1 MGDNYMG
8 VIADIQKIIIK
19 NPEAIKEFEVF
30 DEETGILEELNFKK
44 LGIIEN
50 ISQEEHMSY
59 IMILANP
66 EKGVDAVITEEGN
79 IVFGTLFSDNSIIDT
94 GNYQG
99 ASITGSPEFEYNG
112 YPGEELE
119 EIYEHHLASVEE
131 RIDARNI
138 KPVSSHLENLEDWLK
153 NLKKTAAKFVAE
165 DTKE

>member
-59 IMILANP
+59 IMVLANA

-79 IVFGTLFSDNSIIDT
+79 IVFGTLFSDNSVIDT

-112 YPGEELE
+112 YPGEEPE
-119 EIYEHHLASVEE
+119 EIYEHHMTSVEKK
-131 RIDARNI
+131 INTMNI
-138 KPVSSHLENLEDWLK
+138 KPVSDHLKNLEDWLK